1 MAPCAPIPGPPP
13 QVPEATASAL
23 EAHVGYWLRFV
34 SNHVSQAFQRKVEAT
49 GVTVAEW
56 VVLREM
62 LRLGPTSPSALGA
75 AIGMTKGAVS
85 KLVARLE
92 RKALLSRAI
101 VESDRRNHVIALTP
115 EGRALAPALAALA
128 DRNDEEFFGHMPQ
141 PARAALIATLRDVV
155 RLRDLKA
162 VPID

>member
-1 MAPCAPIPGPPP
+1 MNPCASISGP
-13 QVPEATASAL
+13 VLREAEATASAL

-34 SNHVSQAFQRKVEAT
+34 SNHVSHSFQRRIEAT

-62 LRLGPTSPSALGA
+62 LRLGPTSPTALGA
-75 AIGMTKGAVS
+75 ALGMTKGAVS

-101 VESDRRNHVIALTP
+101 VERDRRNHVIALTP
-115 EGRALAPALAALA
+115 EGRARVPALAAIA
-128 DRNDEEFFGHMPQ
+128 DRNDEDFFGHMPE
-141 PARAALIATLRDVV
+141 PARDALIATLRDVV
-155 RLRDLKA
+155 RLHDLKA
-162 VPID
+162 IPID